1 MKKVEKLKKVLVV
14 VLFMIPVILA
24 SPKARA
30 QGLSID
36 SPNYTTAI
44 GLRGG
49 DLGGLTFKHF
59 TGGDRAIEAIL
70 GVGYG
75 NPRLLS
81 LTVLLEKHT
90 PAFNVSG
97 MRWYY
102 GGGGHVSI
110 VGSRSGYIRRPW
122 FGERY
127 YYEGG
132 AFGLGIDGIVGLE
145 YKIPPIPFAI
155 SIDIKP
161 YIEVF
166 SPGGVIMVAGPGT
179 RYKSHFFNAFTKGPN

>member
-1 MKKVEKLKKVLVV
+1 MKTITAIIFIGLS
-14 VLFMIPVILA
+14 VLFVSSSL
-24 SPKARA
+24 RA

-49 DLGGLTFKHF
+49 DLGGF
-59 TGGDRAIEAIL
+59 TYKKFTSGDRALEAIL
-70 GVGYG
+70 GVGFSS
-75 NPRLLS
+75 PRLFS
-81 LTVLLEKHT
+81 LTVLLQRHT
-90 PAFNVSG
+90 PALNVSG

-102 GGGGHVSI
+102 GWGGHVSL
-110 VGSRSGYIRRPW
+110 VGSSSGYIRRPW

-132 AFGLGIDGIVGLE
+132 AVGLGVDGVVGLE

-166 SPGGVIMVAGPGT
+166 SSGGVVWSLDPALGIKVT
-179 RYKSHFFNAFTKGPN
+179 F

>member
-1 MKKVEKLKKVLVV
+1 MMKKESKMKNVSII
-14 VLFMIPVILA
+14 VLFMVTVILA
-24 SPKARA
+24 SPGAGA

-36 SPNYTTAI
+36 NPGYTTAI

-49 DLGGLTFKHF
+49 DLGGLTIKHF
-59 TGGDRAIEAIL
+59 TSEERAIEAI
-70 GVGYG
+70 VGIG
-75 NPRLLS
+75 FRDPRLFS
-81 LTVLLEKHT
+81 LTVLLERHT

-102 GGGGHVSI
+102 GGGGHVAL

-166 SPGGVIMVAGPGT
+166 SPGGVIWSLDPALGIKVT
-179 RYKSHFFNAFTKGPN
+179 F